1 MQEVQLNGNE
11 FLIVNTY
18 YPHAKL
24 KQWGTEYN
32 DFGTSEGE
40 NSPATL
46 WMLEEGTGAN
56 HGFFYIKNVKY
67 QGYRLAQYGS
77 AYWQISV
84 FNGPHLV
91 DQLWRFERV
100 TDNLGDEWDYYR
112 IWNKHYKNHRL
123 AKFGTSDTELSVING
138 ALYPD
143 QLWRLVPRYMVK
155 DGGYIQ
161 IKRHS
166 G

>member
-11 FLIVNTY
+11 FLIVSAN
-18 YPHAKL
+18 YPHPKL
-24 KQWGTEYN
+24 TISRT
-32 DFGTSEGE
+32 FSLVASEGE
-40 NSPATL
+40 NSPTML
-46 WMLEEGTGAN
+46 WMLEEGIGTN

-67 QGYRLAQYGS
+67 QDYRLTMLRVLD
-77 AYWQISV
+77 WHFTFV
-84 FNGPHLV
+84 FNGPHTV
-91 DQLWRFERV
+91 NQLWRLEKV

-112 IWNKHYKNHRL
+112 IRNKHYKANN
-123 AKFGTSDTELSVING
+123 GTSDTQPTS
-138 ALYPD
+138 
-143 QLWRLVPRYMVK
+143 LWRLVPRYLVK